1 MQSSEKHYQF
11 SQLGFVVTSPE
22 IAHISV
28 PIEISPIAEQMK
40 DILDYANQLS
50 NISFKL
56 GNNSQ
61 GGLMVK
67 ALSYTADQKL
77 NLLSTKFETIVFFL
91 TRKESY
97 NANEVSEMVEKRSIP
112 FDHILP
118 RHSIK
123 SPRFSRNTL
132 QILHDGFNK
141 PPTRT
146 FYQRRTFETPDDQ
159 ARPSNVTG
167 SNTSN
172 ETVGDTVADP
182 SQAFWKWWTQTTTT
196 TTAKPTRMAW
206 VSTPAD
212 PGSSSTTTT
221 VAPGTTLPISWSQ
234 MFEDGVDGRSGTDET
249 LPPGGTEALDLDNA
263 LDHFASDFFQQT
275 EYPSLYRFPDMAQSP
290 DTAQNIV
297 KRSAPETSNSFSPN
311 PHHIVTRQVLMP
323 VIVSL
328 LASIGVSSIFSGVSA
343 AQIDEIKAKESSLEA
358 NQKLIVHQTAA
369 NSKSI
374 LVNRNMVDSLGN
386 LTMKLAHF
394 TEQNHFE
401 NSGLLL
407 FALMMS
413 EFDRIEESLDTYEA
427 IIQSA
432 NEGKYHPSILSQEAA
447 IAAYESVA
455 AAASLRGMKP
465 VINAP
470 QQIAQLH
477 THYSFTPR
485 GVKVII
491 KVPLVSRHN
500 SFELYKFNALPIP
513 IGTAA
518 YLYLVSNVPFIGIG
532 ESDVTG
538 KATFVELTHED
549 LSQCQK
555 LGKVHICDQQKIIK
569 KSSAESC
576 IYALYLSD
584 HRTADELCRAYVKK
598 KDRDVAVAIGANT
611 FVYYSLNPSTFFF
624 RCQNGSN
631 SQTQQL
637 TGITEIEVPEGC
649 VAVTAHFILRSRAGI
664 FLDAPP
670 KQFRWSKPALDL
682 LGNQSDI
689 NSLRAALDA
698 YEKAKAIPALD
709 RRSYEDMKEK
719 QMPFYTAH
727 PAPLSAIVLA
737 IFAVMLVVGVILY
750 IWCQLHRAKQA
761 ELRLNNPRVRLGE
774 LLEDNERLDQLER
787 LLNHARDGGAIDQ
800 LQLM

>member
-11 SQLGFVVTSPE
+11 SQLGFLVTSPE

-56 GNNSQ
+56 GNDSQ
-61 GGLMVK
+61 GGLLVK

-77 NLLSTKFETIVFFL
+77 NLLSSKFETIVFFL

-112 FDHILP
+112 IDHILP

-123 SPRFSRNTL
+123 SPSFSRNTL

-141 PPTRT
+141 PPTRNT
-146 FYQRRTFETPDDQ
+146 YQRRTLKTPDDQ
-159 ARPSNVTG
+159 ARPSNATS
-167 SNTSN
+167 SNTSG
-172 ETVGDTVADP
+172 ETADNTVADP
-182 SQAFWKWWTQTTTT
+182 SQAFWKWWAQTTTT
-196 TTAKPTRMAW
+196 TTAKPTQMAW
-206 VSTPAD
+206 VSTPAG
-212 PGSSSTTTT
+212 PVPSTTSTT
-221 VAPGTTLPISWSQ
+221 AVPDTTIPISWSD
-234 MFEDGVDGRSGTDET
+234 MFEDGIDRRGEET
-249 LPPGGTEALDLDNA
+249 LPPSGPGALDLDNA
-263 LDHFASDFFQQT
+263 LDHFAQDFFQNT
-275 EYPSLYRFPDMAQSP
+275 EYPSLYRIPEM
-290 DTAQNIV
+290 AQNIV
-297 KRSAPETSNSFSPN
+297 KRSAPETSKTSSFSSN

-343 AQIDEIKAKESSLEA
+343 AQIDEIKSRESNLED
-358 NQKLIVHQTAA
+358 NQKLIVHQTEA

-401 NSGLLL
+401 NAGLAL

-455 AAASLRGMKP
+455 AAADLRGMKP

-470 QQIAQLH
+470 QQIAQLP

-532 ESDVTG
+532 ESDITG

-598 KDRDVAVAIGANT
+598 KDRDVAIAIGANT
-611 FVYYSLNPSTFFF
+611 FAYYSLNPSTFFF

-670 KQFRWSKPALDL
+670 KQFRWSKPALNL

-689 NSLRAALDA
+689 NSLNAAVDA
-698 YEKAKAIPALD
+698 WKKAKAIPALD

-761 ELRLNNPRVRLGE
+761 ELRLNNPRIRLDE

-787 LLNHARDGGAIDQ
+787 LLNHARDGGAVDQ